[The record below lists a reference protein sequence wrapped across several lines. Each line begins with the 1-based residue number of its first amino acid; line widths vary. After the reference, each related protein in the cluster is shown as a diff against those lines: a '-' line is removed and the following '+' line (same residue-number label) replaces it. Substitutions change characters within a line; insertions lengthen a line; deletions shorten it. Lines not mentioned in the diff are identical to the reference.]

1 MCNRVLSIRSRV
13 SVETSIKDERESRR
27 EGTREERGS
36 REFRARIFRP
46 TDYTRERGECFRLS
60 FSFCVSPLLSR
71 LILRIDSARSP
82 FVSRATYQPAT
93 MTTLALRYVEESG
106 CQPVRAAAAAAVLGY
121 CRRMSRR
128 GCSCQVV
135 NSTRYTMVCKITTII
150 HDSTFH
156 RAFLSTY

>member
-13 SVETSIKDERESRR
+13 SGRNLHKGRERERDEEKGR
-27 EGTREERGS
+27 EKRGA
-36 REFRARIFRP
+36 RARVPCANIS
-46 TDYTRERGECFRLS
+46 DDGLYEREECFRLS

-106 CQPVRAAAAAAVLGY
+106 CQPVRAAAGGRTRLPPQN
-121 CRRMSRR
+121 SRP

-135 NSTRYTMVCKITTII
+135 NSTRYTMVCKIKQ
-150 HDSTFH
+150 
-156 RAFLSTY
+156 R